1 MDSQTYQVL
10 TILVNEL
17 DYVTY
22 KTISKKINVSSRTVS
37 RIIPTV
43 ITFLERNNFN
53 FSVKKGRGIKLNLDE
68 NERSRLEESLV
79 SQNVNYYSSEERI
92 AFIITELLDSDDS
105 AKIDYFANVLG
116 VSPMTIHSDLATI
129 ENRMSN
135 LNLKLCKQRGKGITV
150 EGSKFDK
157 AMFYSDFL
165 YGNIDVRL
173 IEFTQANPF
182 SIIMFGNHLS
192 SSIREKLYKKL
203 PIEEMRTIHS
213 RFEKSGTRLR
223 FLLADGGYFKLV
235 LTTSLLNRN
244 SESTT
249 EYSKKYN
256 DLVEEIIDISLSQSK
271 KIVSEEEAEFI
282 DRYISSA
289 RKTNNTE
296 KWSSKFSVSE
306 NFEEEIN
313 RVRSAF
319 YRIFGNKI
327 DMTSVFIK
335 SFDNHVY
342 LFLQRYN
349 SNLQVKNQYTHIFKE
364 EYPQIFIRIHDLVVE
379 LGYEKII
386 DDEVVFLAMHIL
398 GAILDKNNSS
408 NTKRVAVVCSSGF
421 GTSKV
426 LRESIKKRFPQIEIE
441 DEYNDNIINEFEFIK
456 KNIDLIVSTIPVDTI
471 FVPNV
476 MVNPFLSQNDVIKIE
491 NILNLKNSDIDYPV
505 FETDNSIEKIPVS
518 NERTRLID
526 RVLETFYFSEL
537 SEVESIDQVIEEISA
552 ATMPADKAP
561 LLAEALK
568 EREKFGSSVI
578 DDHGVLLLHCKFDDQ
593 IQLGVIRIDRPVE
606 YHTIDGLVKIDTIIL
621 MVVPTKKR
629 NEIVQLF
636 GTISSSLVLDENF
649 LKSVKSLDFEKL
661 SSALRSS
668 MEKMG

>member
-1 MDSQTYQVL
+1 MDSQTYQIL

-22 KTISKKINVSSRTVS
+22 QIISKKMDVSSRTVS

-43 ITFLERNNFN
+43 ATFLESNGFQY
-53 FSVKKGRGIKLNLDE
+53 SVKKGKGIKLYLDS
-68 NERSRLEESLV
+68 NERKRLEEILV
-79 SQNVNYYSSEERI
+79 SQNVTYYSSEER
-92 AFIITELLDSDDS
+92 AAIILTELIDSDDP
-105 AKIDYFANVLG
+105 AKIDYFSNVLG
-116 VSPMTIHSDLATI
+116 VSPMTIYSDLDTI
-129 ENRMSN
+129 ENRMESF
-135 LNLKLCKQRGKGITV
+135 NLKINKQRGKGITV
-150 EGSKFDK
+150 EGSKFDES
-157 AMFYSDFL
+157 MFFSDFL

-173 IEFTQANPF
+173 IDFTQANPF

-192 SSIREKLYKKL
+192 SSIRERLYKQL
-203 PIEEMRTIHS
+203 PIEEMLAVHY

-235 LTTSLLNRN
+235 LTTSFLNRDVD
-244 SESTT
+244 STI
-249 EYSKKYN
+249 EHHKKYSE
-256 DLVEEIIDISLSQSK
+256 LVEEIIEIALKQSK

-289 RKTNNTE
+289 RKTSNTE
-296 KWSSKFSVSE
+296 KWSSNFSNTE
-306 NFEEEIN
+306 NYDKEIN
-313 RVRSAF
+313 RIRSAF
-319 YRIFGNKI
+319 YRIFGEKI

-349 SNLQVKNQYTHIFKE
+349 SNLQIKNQYTHIFKE
-364 EYPQIFIRIHDLVVE
+364 EYIQIFIRIHDLMAE
-379 LGYEKII
+379 LGYIKII

-408 NTKRVAVVCSSGF
+408 NTKRIAVVCSSGF

-441 DEYNDNIINEFEFIK
+441 AEDNDSIINEFEFIK
-456 KNIDLIVSTIPVDTI
+456 KNIDLIVSTIPVDTT

-491 NILNLKNSDIDYPV
+491 QILNLQNSEIDNQA
-505 FETDNSIEKIPVS
+505 FETKSSVEKVPIS
-518 NERTRLID
+518 NERSKLID
-526 RVLETFYFSEL
+526 RVLETLYFSEL
-537 SEVESIDQVIEEISA
+537 PEVESIDKLIEEISA
-552 ATMPADKAP
+552 ATMPIEKAQ

-593 IQLGVIRIDRPVE
+593 IQLGVVRIDKPVE
-606 YHTIDGLVKIDTIIL
+606 YHTIDGLVEIDTIIL
-621 MVVPTKKR
+621 MVVPTIKK
-629 NEIVQLF
+629 NEIVRLF

-649 LKSVKSLDFEKL
+649 LKSVKSLNSEKL
-661 SSALRSS
+661 SDELRSS
-668 MEKMG
+668 MEKME